1 MHVLNLSLIFKTS
14 IYLVKYIYN
23 YIVIVIVFW
32 SALVK
37 ITSVTG
43 LTLKIFNK
51 KNNRYLKFILIL
63 RKLQFLG
70 WQILGRLRVLPP
82 LSGGFSQLSPPAT
95 EGAAKN
101 INK

>member
-1 MHVLNLSLIFKTS
+1 MHLLNLSLIFKTS

-23 YIVIVIVFW
+23 YIVIVVVFW

-51 KNNRYLKFILIL
+51 KTT
-63 RKLQFLG
+63 G
-70 WQILGRLRVLPP
+70 
-82 LSGGFSQLSPPAT
+82 T
-95 EGAAKN
+95 
-101 INK
+101 

>member
-1 MHVLNLSLIFKTS
+1 MHALNLPYFFKTS

-43 LTLKIFNK
+43 LTLKRFNK
-51 KNNRYLKFILIL
+51 VQSSSSRFF
-63 RKLQFLG
+63 R
-70 WQILGRLRVLPP
+70 
-82 LSGGFSQLSPPAT
+82 GGS
-95 EGAAKN
+95 
-101 INK
+101 